1 MQTEE
6 YRLLF
11 EADYTTLCRK
21 PSQPSEIMENL
32 SYIIND
38 DPYIKTKSDKK
49 TEALLLFIT
58 NCVYIAQSARTEI
71 SIDVS
76 ENDEKVT
83 AFWAAPTIHF
93 NAKTLLSL
101 APLCLSAMN
110 MTIISG
116 ENDNENALICFEF
129 NLSDQKITLSE
140 RIQ

>member
-1 MQTEE
+1 MQAEE

-11 EADYTTLCRK
+11 EADYTLCRK
-21 PSQPSEIMENL
+21 PSQPSKIMENL
-32 SYIIND
+32 SYIVSE
-38 DPYIKTKSDKK
+38 DPYIKTKSKEK
-49 TEALLLFIT
+49 AETLLLFMT
-58 NCVYIAQSARTEI
+58 NCIYIAQSARTEI

-83 AFWAAPTIHF
+83 AFWAAPTIRF

-116 ENDNENALICFEF
+116 DKDNENALICFEF

-140 RIQ
+140 RIK